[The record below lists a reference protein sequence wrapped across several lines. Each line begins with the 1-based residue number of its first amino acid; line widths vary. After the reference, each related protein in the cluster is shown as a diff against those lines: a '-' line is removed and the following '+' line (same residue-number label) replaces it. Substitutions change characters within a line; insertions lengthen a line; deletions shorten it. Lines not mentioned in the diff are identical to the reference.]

1 MTGVIK
7 NKMTTILG
15 IHLCLL
21 GVGSLLLVAKA
32 MYQVVFMTLGHQVVE
47 IVLLQ
52 PNIKPNRNF
61 VTYSVLHLVEMVGL
75 YL

>member
-21 GVGSLLLVAKA
+21 GIEPFIS
-32 MYQVVFMTLGHQVVE
+32 YQSDVRWWC
-47 IVLLQ
+47 I
-52 PNIKPNRNF
+52 
-61 VTYSVLHLVEMVGL
+61 
-75 YL
+75 